1 MRRRFYFFPF
11 EEGKTDMGGAP
22 ALWNVSILPR
32 NDRFEITTIWD
43 SMKDKVAFGDQVI
56 NINGTSLDDCPM
68 SQMAVE
74 DIMNAIPGD
83 TGYIIVKKDNQEK
96 KIEIRKEK

>member
-1 MRRRFYFFPF
+1 
-11 EEGKTDMGGAP
+11 
-22 ALWNVSILPR
+22 
-32 NDRFEITTIWD
+32 
-43 SMKDKVAFGDQVI
+43 
-56 NINGTSLDDCPM
+56 M

-96 KIEIRKEK
+96 KIEIRKEKWTLNRKKIWSE

>member
-1 MRRRFYFFPF
+1 
-11 EEGKTDMGGAP
+11 MGGAP

-43 SMKDKVAFGDQVI
+43 SMKDKV
-56 NINGTSLDDCPM
+56 SLDDCPM

>member
-1 MRRRFYFFPF
+1 MRRRFYFSRLKKEKP
-11 EEGKTDMGGAP
+11 TWAVAP

>member
-1 MRRRFYFFPF
+1 
-11 EEGKTDMGGAP
+11 MG
-22 ALWNVSILPR
+22 
-32 NDRFEITTIWD
+32 D
-43 SMKDKVAFGDQVI
+43 VI

-83 TGYIIVKKDNQEK
+83 TGYIIVKKGNQEK